1 MATEDKLSSSI
12 AFNTMRT
19 TVGSWETQVLPT
31 SQRAPAMGAAAAR
44 YGSPPRTRCGCP
56 LSARAAQM
64 PYAHCFLLPRGSLWK
79 SNPANAMTLPTVVA
93 AADADGDGTI
103 DVAEF
108 KVLLEQS
115 GGKTASV
122 EQLFSQ
128 VGHDLSPPLL
138 CLASLLGPWP
148 LCSRGLGLA
157 PSASPR
163 DRPWLMRADRQGWR
177 RRAHNRGAINAPR
190 RQPQVQGAQYV
201 AETPSIHI
209 TLSSDTRARAER
221 ERRAAGCEL
230 GLVDGA

>member
-1 MATEDKLSSSI
+1 
-12 AFNTMRT
+12 
-19 TVGSWETQVLPT
+19 
-31 SQRAPAMGAAAAR
+31 
-44 YGSPPRTRCGCP
+44 
-56 LSARAAQM
+56 
-64 PYAHCFLLPRGSLWK
+64 
-79 SNPANAMTLPTVVA
+79 MTLPTVVA

-128 VGHDLSPPLL
+128 VGHGLSPPLL

-163 DRPWLMRADRQGWR
+163 DRPWLLRADRQGWR

-201 AETPSIHI
+201 AETSIHCQA
-209 TLSSDTRARAER
+209 TQSEGASRV
-221 ERRAAGCEL
+221 AGLIDGWMEPRCVNG
-230 GLVDGA
+230 GLKK